1 MTSAPA
7 HSACRQCGREPAE
20 GKTDAAGW
28 CEECRAGVVRRATPL
43 ALAAAAA
50 FSVAYLLALWWT
62 GALHSTNFVV
72 FWLAVGALLAF
83 GTYKVARRVAF
94 DVIRSRAARTPG

>member
-1 MTSAPA
+1 VTSAPA

-43 ALAAAAA
+43 AFAAAAA
-50 FSVAYLLALWWT
+50 FSVAYLAVLWWT

-72 FWLAVGALLAF
+72 FWLAMGALLAF

-94 DVIRSRAARTPG
+94 DVIRARAARAPG

>member
-1 MTSAPA
+1 VTPGTPPT
-7 HSACRQCGREPAE
+7 ACRQCGREPAD

-28 CEECRAGVVRRATPL
+28 CEQCRAGVVRRATPL
-43 ALAAAAA
+43 ALAVAAA
-50 FSVAYLLALWWT
+50 FSVAYLGVLGWT

-72 FWLAVGALLAF
+72 FWLAMGALLAF

-94 DVIRSRAARTPG
+94 DVIRARAARVPG

>member
-1 MTSAPA
+1 MTPHDPHAV
-7 HSACRQCGREPAE
+7 CRQCGREPAE
-20 GKTDAAGW
+20 GKTDAEGW
-28 CEECRAGVVRRATPL
+28 CDECRAGVVRRATPL
-43 ALAAAAA
+43 AFAASTV

-72 FWLAVGALLAF
+72 FWLALGALLAF

-94 DVIRSRAARTPG
+94 DVIRSRAARTTG

>member
-1 MTSAPA
+1 MTSAPPPA
-7 HSACRQCGREPAE
+7 ACRQCGREPAD
-20 GKTDAAGW
+20 GRTDAAGW
-28 CEECRAGVVRRATPL
+28 CDACRAGVVRRATPL

-50 FSVAYLLALWWT
+50 FSVAYLAVLGWT

-72 FWLAVGALLAF
+72 FWLALGALLAF

-94 DVIRSRAARTPG
+94 DVLRARAARATG